1 MELNEQR
8 AKLKKCNLRE
18 DTHQEIQQIANC
30 VNETMANLEFN
41 VADQLAKFEE
51 AEHKLVSFLDKVH
64 GFDEWLSEREVELQ
78 ACWPLGANL
87 PLLSEKGVY
96 ISKVS

>member
-1 MELNEQR
+1 MELDEQR
-8 AKLKKCNLRE
+8 AKLKKRNLRE

-30 VNETMANLEFN
+30 VDEAMASLEYN

-51 AEHKLVSFLDKVH
+51 AERKLVSFLDKIH
-64 GFDEWLSEREVELQ
+64 GFDEWLNKREAELE

-87 PLLSEKGVY
+87 PLLLDKGVY
-96 ISKVS
+96 INKVS